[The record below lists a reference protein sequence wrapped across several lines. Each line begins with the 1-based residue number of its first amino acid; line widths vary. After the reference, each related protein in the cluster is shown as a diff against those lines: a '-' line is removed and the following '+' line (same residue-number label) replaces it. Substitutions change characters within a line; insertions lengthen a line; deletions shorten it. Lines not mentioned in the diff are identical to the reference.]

1 MKPNDVITNVK
12 LNQTLTLLVSAKD
25 TGGARNKYEIT
36 MPAHA
41 DGPYAHFHTEFKEVF
56 TVTKGTLDF
65 YLGNDKVL
73 TTLTEGQSITA
84 EIGQLHAFKNN
95 SDAPVS
101 FTVEGIPAGGFVNA
115 FQMACGVAKEG
126 KAGADGLPA
135 NLLEKL
141 YFIRLTRGFLPRV
154 PVFIQKRAFSLATF
168 LLALTGRKKRLDSY
182 IS

>member
-1 MKPNDVITNVK
+1 MRPNDVITNKK

-25 TGGARNKYEIT
+25 TGGASNKYEIA
-36 MPAHA
+36 MPAYA

-56 TVTKGTLDF
+56 TVTKGVLNF
-65 YLGNDKVL
+65 YLGNEKAL
-73 TTLTEGQSITA
+73 TTLTEGQHITA

-95 SDAPVS
+95 SDKPVS

-115 FQMACGVAKEG
+115 FQLACGVANEG
-126 KAGADGLPA
+126 KAGKDGLPA

-154 PVFIQKRAFSLATF
+154 PVSIQQKAFSLAAF
-168 LLALTGRKKRLDSY
+168 LLSLTGRKKRLDSY
-182 IS
+182 IT